1 MIKNTDLFYTRAKE
15 YQGKRAAIVDEYE
28 KRMKALE
35 DAKGSKYFT
44 DEAKKAED
52 KRDEALTALKDEY
65 NGYFNIAFD
74 AMRKANA
81 ARKMTP
87 PTEEELRT
95 LQLLKMKDKPTEA
108 ELAAA
113 ANTLKGNVTCLSVL
127 TEIAHNAGYMRGY
140 MGYSETKEM
149 PVEEAEAAI
158 KGLASSVRDF
168 MDYDTPRAARL
179 AQNHH
184 ETLYGVS
191 PNATPLPKRP
201 LFEDKAG
208 CFYEVARMGGD
219 SLEAFKNAVD
229 GE

>member
-28 KRMKALE
+28 ARMKALE
-35 DAKGSKYFT
+35 TAKGSKYFT

-168 MDYDTPRAARL
+168 MDYDTPRAARI
-179 AQNHH
+179 ARNHS
-184 ETLYGVS
+184 ETLYGV
-191 PNATPLPKRP
+191 TPDAPALPKRP

>member
-1 MIKNTDLFYTRAKE
+1 MVKNTDLLFRRAKE
-15 YQGKRAAIVDEYE
+15 YQDKRKGIVDEYE
-28 KRMKALE
+28 ARMKALE

-52 KRDEALTALKDEY
+52 KRDEALTALKGEY
-65 NGYFNIAFD
+65 GEYFRISLD
-74 AMRKANA
+74 AMSKANA

-113 ANTLKGNVTCLSVL
+113 ANTLKGNATCLSVL
-127 TEIAHNAGYMRGY
+127 TEISHNAGYMRGY
-140 MGYSETKEM
+140 NNYSETKEM
-149 PVEEAEAAI
+149 PVDEAESII

-168 MDYDTPRAARL
+168 MDYDTKKSARIARAHR
-179 AQNHH
+179 
-184 ETLYGVS
+184 ERFYGVN
-191 PNATPLPKRP
+191 PDAPALPKRP

-208 CFYEVARMGGD
+208 GFLEVCGIAGD
-219 SLEAFKNAVD
+219 ALTAFENAVD

>member
-113 ANTLKGNVTCLSVL
+113 ANTLKGNATCLSVL

-168 MDYDTPRAARL
+168 MDYDTPRAARV

-184 ETLYGVS
+184 ETLYGVN

>member
-52 KRDEALTALKDEY
+52 TRDEALKALKDEY
-65 NGYFNIAFD
+65 GEYFRISLD
-74 AMRKANA
+74 AMSKANA

-113 ANTLKGNVTCLSVL
+113 ANTLKGNATCLSVL

-140 MGYSETKEM
+140 MGYSEAKEL
-149 PVEEAEAAI
+149 PVSEVEEAI
-158 KGLASSVRDF
+158 RGLSSSVRDF
-168 MDYDTPRAARL
+168 LDFDTKKTARIAQAYYDHNYMPYADARD
-179 AQNHH
+179 
-184 ETLYGVS
+184 
-191 PNATPLPKRP
+191 LPKRS
-201 LFEDKAG
+201 LFNDKSE
-208 CFYEVARMGGD
+208 CFYEIAKMGGEY
-219 SLEAFKNAVD
+219 LTAFCKAVD

>member
-113 ANTLKGNVTCLSVL
+113 ANTLKGNTTCLSVL

-168 MDYDTPRAARL
+168 MDYDTPRAARV

-184 ETLYGVS
+184 ETLYGVN

>member
-95 LQLLKMKDKPTEA
+95 LQLLKMKEKPTEA

-168 MDYDTPRAARL
+168 MDYDTPRAARV

-184 ETLYGVS
+184 ETLYGVN

-208 CFYEVARMGGD
+208 CFYEVTRMGGD

>member
-1 MIKNTDLFYTRAKE
+1 MIANTTLFYRRAKE
-15 YQGKRAAIVDEYE
+15 YQDKRKGIVDEYE
-28 KRMKALE
+28 ARMKALE

-52 KRDEALTALKDEY
+52 KRDEALTALKGEY
-65 NGYFNIAFD
+65 GEYFRISLD
-74 AMRKANA
+74 AMSKANA

-95 LQLLKMKDKPTEA
+95 LQLLKMKEKPTEA

-113 ANTLKGNVTCLSVL
+113 ANTLKGNATCLSVL

-140 MGYSETKEM
+140 MGYSETKEL
-149 PVEEAEAAI
+149 PVSDVEETI
-158 KGLASSVRDF
+158 KGLHASVRDF
-168 MDYDTPRAARL
+168 MNYDTPRTARI
-179 AQNHH
+179 ARGHQ
-184 ETLYGVS
+184 ERQYGIA
-191 PNATPLPKRP
+191 PDAPALPKRP

-219 SLEAFKNAVD
+219 TFTAFCNAVD

>member
-95 LQLLKMKDKPTEA
+95 LQLLKMKEKPTEA

-184 ETLYGVS
+184 ETL
-191 PNATPLPKRP
+191 
-201 LFEDKAG
+201 
-208 CFYEVARMGGD
+208 
-219 SLEAFKNAVD
+219 
-229 GE
+229 

>member
-81 ARKMTP
+81 SRKMTP

-113 ANTLKGNVTCLSVL
+113 ANTLKGNATCLSVL
-127 TEIAHNAGYMRGY
+127 TEISHNAGYMRSY
-140 MGYSETKEM
+140 MNYSETKEM
-149 PVEEAEAAI
+149 SVSEVEKII
-158 KGLASSVRDF
+158 KGINNNLRDF
-168 MDYDTPRAARL
+168 MDFDTKRAARVVQAHDL
-179 AQNHH
+179 
-184 ETLYGVS
+184 LLGVN
-191 PNATPLPKRP
+191 PEARPLPKRP
-201 LFEDKAG
+201 LFEDKEG
-208 CFYEVARMGGD
+208 CFNEVCGIAGD
-219 SLEAFKNAVD
+219 TLTAFENAVD

>member
-1 MIKNTDLFYTRAKE
+1 MIANTTLFYRRAKE
-15 YQGKRAAIVDEYE
+15 FQDKRKGIIDEYE
-28 KRMKALE
+28 GTLARLE
-35 DAKGSKYFT
+35 TAKGSKYYT
-44 DEAKKAED
+44 DETEKAE
-52 KRDEALTALKDEY
+52 KKKDEGLKALKEEY
-65 NGYFNIAFD
+65 GGYFNTHFE
-74 AMRKANA
+74 AMSKANA

-113 ANTLKGNVTCLSVL
+113 ANTLKGNATCLSVL

-140 MGYSETKEM
+140 NNYSETKEM
-149 PVEEAEAAI
+149 PVDEAESII

-168 MDYDTPRAARL
+168 MDYDTKKAARI
-179 AQNHH
+179 AQAHH
-184 ETLYGVS
+184 ERFYGVN
-191 PNATPLPKRP
+191 PDAPALPKRP

-208 CFYEVARMGGD
+208 CFLEVCGIAGD
-219 SLEAFKNAVD
+219 ALTAFENAVD

>member
-28 KRMKALE
+28 ARLKSLE
-35 DAKGSKYFT
+35 TAKGSKYYT
-44 DEAKKAED
+44 DEVKKAED
-52 KRDEALTALKDEY
+52 KKDEALTALKDEY
-65 NGYFNIAFD
+65 GEYFRISLD
-74 AMRKANA
+74 AMSKANA

-113 ANTLKGNVTCLSVL
+113 ANTLKGNTTCLSVL

-140 MGYSETKEM
+140 NNYSETKELSVSD
-149 PVEEAEAAI
+149 VEDTI
-158 KGLASSVRDF
+158 KGLHASVRDF
-168 MDYDTPRAARL
+168 MDFDTPRAARI
-179 AQNHH
+179 AREHQ
-184 ETLYGVS
+184 ERQYGVN
-191 PNATPLPKRP
+191 PDATPLPKRR
-201 LFEDKAG
+201 LFETKAE
-208 CFYEVARMGGD
+208 CFDIVARMGGD
-219 SLEAFKNAVD
+219 TLEAFKNAVD

>member
-1 MIKNTDLFYTRAKE
+1 MIKNTDLFYNRAKE
-15 YQGKRAAIVDEYE
+15 YQGKRKGIIDEYE
-28 KRMKALE
+28 ARIKALE
-35 DAKGSKYFT
+35 TAKGSKYFD
-44 DEAKKAED
+44 DESKKAED
-52 KRDEALTALKDEY
+52 KRDEALKALKEEY
-65 NGYFNIAFD
+65 GEYFRISLD
-74 AMRKANA
+74 AMSKANA

-140 MGYSETKEM
+140 MGYSETKEL
-149 PVEEAEAAI
+149 PVSDVEDTI

-168 MDYDTPRAARL
+168 MDYDTGKAARI
-179 AQNHH
+179 ARAHQ
-184 ETLYGVS
+184 ERTYGV
-191 PNATPLPKRP
+191 PADAPALPKRP
-201 LFEDKAG
+201 LFESKKE

-219 SLEAFKNAVD
+219 TLTAFENAVD
-229 GE
+229 G

>member
-95 LQLLKMKDKPTEA
+95 LQLLKMKEKPTEA

-168 MDYDTPRAARL
+168 MDYDTPRAARV

-184 ETLYGVS
+184 ETLYGVN

>member
-1 MIKNTDLFYTRAKE
+1 MIKNSDLFYSRAKE

-95 LQLLKMKDKPTEA
+95 LQLLKMKEKPTEA

-168 MDYDTPRAARL
+168 MDYDTPRAARV

-184 ETLYGVS
+184 ETLYGVN

>member
-1 MIKNTDLFYTRAKE
+1 MITNTTLFYNRAKE
-15 YQGKRAAIVDEYE
+15 YQDKRKKVMDEYE
-28 KRMKALE
+28 ARMKALE
-35 DAKGSKYFT
+35 TAKGSKYFT
-44 DEAKKAED
+44 DESKKAED
-52 KRDEALTALKDEY
+52 KKDEALTALKNEY

-108 ELAAA
+108 ELQAA
-113 ANTLKGNVTCLSVL
+113 ANTLKGNATCLSVL

-140 MGYSETKEM
+140 MSYSETKEM
-149 PVEEAEAAI
+149 PVEEAEDAI
-158 KGLASSVRDF
+158 RGLASSVRDF
-168 MDYDTPRAARL
+168 MDFDTPRAARL
-179 AQNHH
+179 AINHH
-184 ETLYGVS
+184 NTLYGA
-191 PNATPLPKRP
+191 PAEAPALPKRP

-219 SLEAFKNAVD
+219 SLTAFENAVD
-229 GE
+229 G

>member
-1 MIKNTDLFYTRAKE
+1 MIKNTDLFYTRTKE
-15 YQGKRAAIVDEYE
+15 YQDKRKNIIDEYE
-28 KRMKALE
+28 KRLE
-35 DAKGSKYFT
+35 SLENAKGSKYFT

-52 KRDEALTALKDEY
+52 KRDEALTALKNEY

-127 TEIAHNAGYMRGY
+127 TEISHNAGYMRDY
-140 MGYSETKEM
+140 MGYSETKEL
-149 PVEEAEAAI
+149 PVSDAEDTI
-158 KGLASSVRDF
+158 KVLASSVRDF
-168 MDYDTPRAARL
+168 MDFDTPRAARVAAEYH
-179 AQNHH
+179 AQH
-184 ETLYGVS
+184 YGIN
-191 PNATPLPKRP
+191 PDAPALPKRP

-208 CFYEVARMGGD
+208 CFYEMCGISGD
-219 SLEAFKNAVD
+219 TLTAFENAVD
-229 GE
+229 G

>member
-15 YQGKRAAIVDEYE
+15 YQGKRKGIIDAYDS
-28 KRMKALE
+28 RMKALE

-52 KRDEALTALKDEY
+52 TRDEALKALKDEY
-65 NGYFNIAFD
+65 GEYFRISLD
-74 AMRKANA
+74 AMSKANA

-113 ANTLKGNVTCLSVL
+113 ANTLKGNATCLSVL
-127 TEIAHNAGYMRGY
+127 TEIARNAGYMRGY
-140 MGYSETKEM
+140 MGYSETKEL
-149 PVEEAEAAI
+149 PVSDVEDTI

-168 MDYDTPRAARL
+168 MDYDTKKAARI
-179 AQNHH
+179 ARAHQ
-184 ETLYGVS
+184 ERTYGV
-191 PNATPLPKRP
+191 TPDAPALPKRP

-208 CFYEVARMGGD
+208 CFYEVCGLAGD
-219 SLEAFKNAVD
+219 TLTAFENAVD
-229 GE
+229 G

>member
-95 LQLLKMKDKPTEA
+95 LQLLKMKEKPTEA

-184 ETLYGVS
+184 ETLYGVN

>member
-15 YQGKRAAIVDEYE
+15 YQDKRKGIVDEYE
-28 KRMKALE
+28 ARMKALE

-52 KRDEALTALKDEY
+52 KRDEALTALKGEY
-65 NGYFNIAFD
+65 GEYFRISLD
-74 AMRKANA
+74 AMSKANA

-113 ANTLKGNVTCLSVL
+113 ANTLKGNATCLSVL

-149 PVEEAEAAI
+149 PVEEADAAI
-158 KGLASSVRDF
+158 KRLASCMRDF
-168 MDYDTPRAARL
+168 MNFDTPRAARI
-179 AQNHH
+179 AEEHN
-184 ETLYGVS
+184 ERMYGV
-191 PNATPLPKRP
+191 TPKLRKRP

-219 SLEAFKNAVD
+219 TFTAFCNAVD

>member
-1 MIKNTDLFYTRAKE
+1 MISNTSVFFNRAME
-15 YQGKRAAIVDEYE
+15 FQHKRKSIVDDYE
-28 KRMKALE
+28 KRLE
-35 DAKGSKYFT
+35 SLKDTKGSKYYT
-44 DEAKKAED
+44 DEIKKAED
-52 KRDEALTALKDEY
+52 KKDEALKALKKEY
-65 NGYFNIAFD
+65 GEYFRISLD
-74 AMRKANA
+74 AMSKTNA

-140 MGYSETKEM
+140 MGYSETKEL
-149 PVEEAEAAI
+149 PVSDVEDTI
-158 KGLASSVRDF
+158 KGLHNSVREF
-168 MDYDTPRAARL
+168 MDYDTPRAARV
-179 AQNHH
+179 AREHN
-184 ETLYGVS
+184 ERMYGAT
-191 PNATPLPKRP
+191 PNAPALPKRP

-219 SLEAFKNAVD
+219 TFTAFCNAVD

>member
-184 ETLYGVS
+184 ETLYGVN

>member
-44 DEAKKAED
+44 DESKKAED
-52 KRDEALTALKDEY
+52 TRDEALKALKDEY
-65 NGYFNIAFD
+65 GEYFRISLD
-74 AMRKANA
+74 AMSKANA

-113 ANTLKGNVTCLSVL
+113 ANTLKGNATCLSVL

-168 MDYDTPRAARL
+168 MDYDTPRAARV

-184 ETLYGVS
+184 ETLYGVN